1 MVLLLYSTLLFSIT
15 IHPPVTAIKPNG
27 WSGWK
32 MDVVKHEASVLKT
45 NRFINHILFVNRE
58 SDE

>member
-1 MVLLLYSTLLFSIT
+1 MVLLLYSTLLFSIN
-15 IHPPVTAIKPNG
+15 IHPRVTAIKPDG

-32 MDVVKHEASVLKT
+32 MAVVEPGWMKLKIR
-45 NRFINHILFVNRE
+45 RFVTDSLFDSIE

>member
-32 MDVVKHEASVLKT
+32 MDVVKHGASVLKN
-45 NRFINHILFVNRE
+45 NRFINHSLFECIER
-58 SDE
+58 DE